1 MSDAVTERMSLSVG
15 LVGEGLGAV
24 WTARALARAGFGVD
38 GDQVTQ
44 VEVLEQ
50 EGRMAWRLDGVEGQ
64 RVCGS
69 LYEVVDVLKEGLRA

>member
-1 MSDAVTERMSLSVG
+1 M
-15 LVGEGLGAV
+15 
-24 WTARALARAGFGVD
+24 
-38 GDQVTQ
+38 TQ

-69 LYEVVDVLKEGLRA
+69 LCEVVDVLKEGLRA